1 MTRRKT
7 TPAPASVWD
16 AVPDVVQAEKQLKET
31 EERLRALPSTPTPEE
46 ARQAVIDAAVDAQR
60 TDGAPI
66 PADIGE
72 QAAGAYTA
80 ALAPHAERLALAT
93 AVNALRRRLPLLKS
107 RGSRAVLAALS
118 AQLDDV
124 LTEVREI
131 LARSGHLDADSAI
144 EAGEQGLT
152 DYRRLRELV
161 AVVDDIRR
169 TQRSVYAET
178 GDKGVL
184 ASLYR
189 QGHDQFRGIPVAQDE
204 DGSQWR
210 RTERPGALPADVL
223 DVVQGRR
230 RRDVP
235 FLIFMAESGR
245 AWLPVDV
252 EGLEDEA
259 RDAEDLGTPDDG
271 ANPFYQRE
279 TTVIEPSA
287 PRRSRV

>member
-1 MTRRKT
+1 MPRRKT

-16 AVPDVVQAEKQLKET
+16 AVPDVQVAEKQLKET
-31 EERLRALPSTPTPEE
+31 EERLSSLPRTPTPEE
-46 ARQAVIDAAVDAQR
+46 ARQEVIDVAVEAQR

-72 QAAGAYTA
+72 RAAEAYTA
-80 ALAPHAERLALAT
+80 AIAPHAERLALAT
-93 AVNALRRRLPLLKS
+93 AVNALRRRMPLLKS
-107 RGSRAVLAALS
+107 RGSRSVLAALS

-131 LARSGHLDADSAI
+131 VARSGHLDADSAI

-161 AVVDDIRR
+161 GVVDDIRT
-169 TQRSVYAET
+169 TQRSVYAAT
-178 GDKGVL
+178 GDAGVL

-189 QGHDQFRGIPVAQDE
+189 QGHDQFCGIPAQEGD
-204 DGSQWR
+204 DGSPYR
-210 RTERPGALPADVL
+210 RTPHPDALPADVL

-235 FLIFMAESGR
+235 FLIYMAESGR
-245 AWLPVDV
+245 AWLPVD
-252 EGLEDEA
+252 LEELTGAA
-259 RDAEDLGTPDDG
+259 RDAEDVGTPDDG
-271 ANPFYQRE
+271 ANPFDLRE
-279 TTVIEPSA
+279 TVTEELSA
-287 PRRSRV
+287 PLQSRI